1 MKNGFLQ
8 FLIIIA
14 GVAFLLI
21 CLRILVYFFGEHY
34 IDAMAVLLIFANVC
48 FMIKN
53 GIKKSDFKKEYIQ
66 KMEIKR
72 GGVALIHSFLVFVF
86 WLLYNATMG

>member
-1 MKNGFLQ
+1 MKK
-8 FLIIIA
+8 FLII
-14 GVAFLLI
+14 
-21 CLRILVYFFGEHY
+21 FFGSILCIGFIAILKLLFGEYY

-66 KMEIKR
+66 KMEIKI
-72 GGVALIHSFLVFVF
+72 GSIALIHSFLVFVF
-86 WLLYNATMG
+86 WLLYNATRG